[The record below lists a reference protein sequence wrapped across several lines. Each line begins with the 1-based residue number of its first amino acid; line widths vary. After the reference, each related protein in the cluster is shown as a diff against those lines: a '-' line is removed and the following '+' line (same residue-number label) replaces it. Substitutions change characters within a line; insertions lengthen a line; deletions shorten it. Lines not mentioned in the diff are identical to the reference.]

1 MKPFGTISI
10 ALAIAA
16 TLCAAGLTLFA
27 FSRINAS
34 KPKIAD
40 QSPPAAA
47 SSADKASSRGISALG
62 RLEPGEGVVNV
73 AAPSRLGSSRVAQ
86 LLVKEGARVRAGQV
100 LAIMDDNQRLQSEL
114 AQAEAQLREAQ
125 AKLAQVRAGAKQG
138 EIDAQRAV
146 IARLEAQYRGEIAAQ
161 QATVAR
167 LMAEVRNAEVEYRRF
182 QSLYQDG
189 ATSASQRDSKRLT
202 LDTAQRSLQE
212 AQATLARI
220 QSTSPADLQEAR
232 ATLDRIA
239 EVRPTDIQQAE
250 AAVEVAIANVN
261 RAQTELDT
269 SIVRSPINGEVL
281 KIHADPGEV
290 VGNDGIMELG
300 NTDLMYAVAEVYE
313 TDIAQVKVGQSAT
326 VTSPAFTGTVTG
338 VVERVG
344 KQIRKNDVLNTDPA
358 ADTDTR
364 VVEVRIRLKD
374 VAQVKGLTNLQ
385 VTVLIAPGT

>member
-1 MKPFGTISI
+1 
-10 ALAIAA
+10 
-16 TLCAAGLTLFA
+16 
-27 FSRINAS
+27 
-34 KPKIAD
+34 
-40 QSPPAAA
+40 
-47 SSADKASSRGISALG
+47 
-62 RLEPGEGVVNV
+62 
-73 AAPSRLGSSRVAQ
+73 
-86 LLVKEGARVRAGQV
+86 
-100 LAIMDDNQRLQSEL
+100 MDDNQRLQSEL
-114 AQAEAQLREAQ
+114 AQAEAQLGEAQ